1 MNSYIRPSILGLLL
15 LPSLAIGQTRTWIVS
30 GGSWETPVNWSG
42 NAVPTAA
49 NNVEILEGHATL
61 GSGVSGAANA
71 VTISGTDASLNI
83 TGGSLS
89 SSSAQLG
96 SATGFGQ
103 VLMTSGTWNNSGL
116 FSMGTPAGGGG
127 IVTLNGSTLFSGSG
141 AVIRQGAITLTGAN
155 AASFSTWD
163 NNGQDLYVGY
173 EGLGGISLAW
183 GVLKSGDAYLG
194 NGSYSGTSG
203 VNILEGTWNSSGVI
217 TVGNAGNGLLKIYE
231 GTVTS
236 SSIRIAEQ
244 AGSNGSVVLVQDD
257 FLNNAPA
264 LIETG
269 QISEGAGNGTLIL
282 QSGTLRATG
291 NQADFLSGFEAG
303 DIQLEGTNLDTPV
316 IDTNGFQIGINT
328 TMSGTGWLRK
338 GGAGTLTISG
348 SQAYT
353 GVTFV
358 DSGTLEIAAGGVI
371 DQSSG
376 IVVGSGTKA
385 ASLLVSGG
393 SVAGQVV
400 LGLGTSLMTGGTMN
414 TMSFGLGG
422 GSFTQSAGL
431 ITASQTVNIG
441 SSGTFQ
447 VNGGTL
453 NAGNSPVFVVGYASG
468 TSTLN
473 ITAGLVTTG
482 TTLVGFAGGSG
493 RVTMSGG
500 TWNADDLYVGY
511 GDNGS
516 LSISGGQ
523 LFSGTSLI
531 GVSSV
536 STASV
541 TGGGWTSTNGLYVG
555 YSGTGTLTV
564 GGSGTVST
572 DSLVLGE
579 YTANS
584 VGTLNLGTGAAG
596 GVIQTAL
603 VTTGTGSGVISF
615 NGGTLR
621 ATASQANY
629 LAGFDPGDVMI
640 GTGGAFLD
648 SGVFSIGIGT
658 TLSGAGGLTKLGV
671 GTLTLSN
678 ANTYSGT
685 TVIQSGTLALS
696 GTGSISDSA
705 EVNVA
710 AGSVFHLAG
719 LSGAGAT
726 IKNLSGSGG
735 VALGTKTLTLGTADT
750 TTFAGTISGTSSS
763 WIIKQGS
770 GTLALTGSQA
780 YSGSTTVKNGT
791 LALDGG
797 SIAQG
802 FGTVTVGGTA
812 GDDGT
817 LQILNGGHVASG
829 VSYIG
834 RGVGAVGSATVN
846 SGTWSNSND
855 FSVGYSGTGN
865 LLLNGGLMTAASVF
879 VGHDA
884 SALGSVTVTSG
895 TWLNQGMVVGYFGKG
910 DFLINGGVVRS
921 PFFSTVGHGS
931 SATGTAT
938 VSSGTWEANDLI
950 VGRDGSGT
958 LLVQGGLVSGMSLRL
973 GSASAGV
980 GLATVTGG
988 TLSGDGGLVVGVDGA
1003 GSLFIDGGLVSY
1015 ASSSLGS
1022 GSGKGAVT
1030 MTSGTWVTTNL
1041 LQIAG
1046 SGSASLTIDGGYVSS
1061 GSAVLASGV
1070 GSQATVTVNSGTWTN
1085 AGALTFNTGGASLLL
1100 SGGLVSSSTT
1110 HMVAG
1115 LLTLQGGALQTGQLF
1130 GSPGS
1135 KSMVLNGGTL
1145 RATGNQGDFISGFD
1159 AGEVTIGSGGAI
1171 VDSNGFA
1178 IGISTALSG
1187 TGGFTKV
1194 GAGSLSLSG
1203 TNSYAGATTV
1213 SSGTLAINGIH
1224 SGSGDVTVQS
1234 GATLSGTG
1242 TIGGAVTVQNGGTL
1256 ATGNSI
1262 GILTV
1267 AGASFESGSLFSLE
1281 GDGAFFDSLVVG
1293 GNVTLQAGALIA
1305 FDLLNPL
1312 TQTSYTLIT
1321 AAGGLD
1327 GSTQFSLS
1335 GSMPA
1340 GYMLQYSGTTLSLVY
1355 VPAEIGTITVTPTD
1369 TTIITGGTT
1378 SVVVTVGN
1386 DTPSGGA
1393 DLDATVAGDGT
1404 NVSGTSTVVVAPQTT
1419 GTASPDL
1426 AFSSTTVGVQTGTVT
1441 VTDPNAT
1448 NSPQSGTMTVTVMG
1462 HADPLVSGTTFNLG
1476 YVHEGYAAPVV
1487 SDTQLVTNGTAGA
1500 FIVDLKADEVTDG
1513 SLSINGISGV
1523 VAGDSANVAATLAT
1537 GQGVGVISGT
1547 YTYVF
1552 GDDSNLPGA
1561 SDNIG
1566 STTFAVTGEVYS
1578 GQGVWITS
1586 GSGSWGTLSSGF
1598 GENWQAGGGSPGL
1611 DAAFAST
1618 DTATFGAAGS
1628 GIVTLDGASPSLK
1641 AVTFD
1646 NASEIYTLLQGS
1658 GGTLTL
1664 NGGTNAAVI
1673 ENLAG
1678 SHFID
1683 APINLAT
1690 NTLFTVANAMDIL
1703 TIGGTIGGSGN
1714 VEVGGAGRTIFTQ
1727 NQSYAGTT
1735 TVTSGALTTESL
1747 TGGAVNLEGGLFSPG
1762 DAGAVSQITVST
1774 LNLNGGGLEFDLAA
1788 PGSSDAILVTGT
1800 TTMNAATQFTFLDAG
1815 FSEGIFA
1822 LVQGGTLVNFGDLSG
1837 LTFTSDIAGL
1847 QGIFG
1852 IDGNTLFFR
1861 GFTADTIFTGPV
1873 LSNYAPYLIPTTA
1886 RFLVDGPVTTWP
1898 ENLSNTIDSLI
1909 FKNGSSLSVFNDLT
1923 VTSGNFTV
1931 RRGSAS
1937 IDGGRVVVPGD
1948 FNLIGRGTFIAGSEF
1963 AIGGDANI
1971 NGGNLVINN
1980 LFNAGGNMNVYSTV
1994 TVNGNAQIGGNLNT
2008 DASEIIVNRI
2018 FGIGGEANINNASSL
2033 LVNQGG
2039 AMNVARATNIHA
2051 GSTAQI
2057 NGVVTSPQVNNS
2069 GLLKG
2074 TGVIVGNL
2082 WNNGIVA
2089 PGNSPGTLTVNGNY
2103 VQTANGTL
2111 QIELGDLLL
2120 VSGNASLAGRLQ
2132 LVAAGKLKYGQQIV
2146 FLQAGSISGEF
2157 DEIVVPNP
2165 SENRGRVLTE
2175 GGTGTLLIAPTSY
2188 TLVAET
2194 TNQRNVAKALDGFIP
2209 EKANDRETVS
2219 IALDLQSAEQYPAAF
2234 DQIAPTYHETVA
2246 NITLEQAFVQSQQ
2259 LNQRFS
2265 AVRLGARGFQ
2275 AIGIES
2281 PLVHDKDG
2289 KSVFDAKDA
2298 KQHIPQSEIPN
2309 PNWSLWA
2316 MGNGLFGRM
2325 TGIGQLPNQ
2334 NFNSGGFL
2342 VGADYTLG
2350 GDTVVSVDGRQ
2361 RSAVPAL
2368 AVGLYGGYQYTWA
2381 DAGDTGNTQINSALF
2396 GGYASYTQGG
2406 FYADGIVGGGY
2417 NGYRVRRGIRFSTID
2432 RTARSQPNGG
2442 QFNASLNLGYDWELG
2457 KFTLGPIA
2465 GVQYAYA
2472 GIAPF
2477 SETGADSLDLRVGQQ
2492 NVNSLRTTFGG
2503 RIAYTWNVTDRI
2515 AIIPEVRMFWQH
2527 EFLNN
2532 PRNISSALDGGS
2544 GPTFGYETSAPARD
2558 SVFAGAGVSAQFGE
2572 RWNAFF
2578 YWNVDFGRQDYFGNS
2593 ISGGLNWKF

>member
-1 MNSYIRPSILGLLL
+1 MNIRIPMRKTIALALFVLSDSLLAQTTQWTGSTGNWFTAGNWNNGVPTSALNTVIRNGGTAQIASGGAAEVGILTLGSAGNTGALNISDGSLTAYGHHLVTSTGWLSLSGSSASLTALDYLTVNGGATVGNGATLSLTSGTSLFRLGNTGAIATFILEGVNSLFTSHSRAVIGNVGTGTFTVRDGAMAVFLGGVQLGDGGGQGTVRIEGTSGSRGRFETDYIFKSNEDANGVIIFDGGILTARSSQSDFLRNFDAGDVTINSGGAFIDSNGFNIGIDAVFSGLGGLNKVGEGILTLTGSNSYAGGTWVQSGTLVIGPGGVISHASTDVFVGTQTGSQASLVIGSGTVRSFRGWVAAGDGSTGSVTVNGGLWDVDGALMIGATGTGRLMLNSGTIAASLGFVGGNAD
-15 LPSLAIGQTRTWIVS
+15 SSALATIT
-30 GGSWETPVNWSG
+30 GGSWIMSSG
-42 NAVPTAA
+42 LTV
-49 NNVEILEGHATL
+49 GYQSSGTL
-61 GSGVSGAANA
+61 VQSGGLISNANA
-71 VTISGTDASLNI
+71 HL
-83 TGGSLS
+83 GSLS
-89 SSSAQLG
+89 SSALGVVTVSGGTWNNASIYVGTTGTGRLDVTSSGVVNASGTVVLGANSGASGTLNIGTGGAAGTLNGLVAVGSGTGLVNFNHTGSLTFGNGLMNGFSSLSVSHIGSGTTVLTGSNSYAGGTRLNAGVLSVGANNNLGASLGALFFDGGTLRTTDSFTMNRQTTLG
-96 SATGFGQ
+96 SAGGSFEVTTGTLTQQGAIGGTGWLAKFGNGTLMLTGSNSYSAGTNVRAGTLDVNGGIINHASGTVLVGSVSGESGTLAINNGSVSSWQSVLGGVSGAHGVVNLNGGSWINSGTLQ
-103 VLMTSGTWNNSGL
+103 VGRNGSGALTITSGTFSGASIRMGSVAGASGTVAVSGGVLSNSALLIVGDAGTGHLALSGGVISGSSAYIGQSETGIGTVVVSGGTWNNSASL
-116 FSMGTPAGGGG
+116 FFGWTG
-127 IVTLNGSTLFSGSG
+127 SGSLLLDG
-141 AVIRQGAITLTGAN
+141 GLISATTV
-155 AASFSTWD
+155 SF
-163 NNGQDLYVGY
+163 GQ
-173 EGLGGISLAW
+173 
-183 GVLKSGDAYLG
+183 LG
-194 NGSYSGTSG
+194 NGSA
-203 VNILEGTWNSSGVI
+203 
-217 TVGNAGNGLLKIYE
+217 TV
-231 GTVTS
+231 S
-236 SSIRIAEQ
+236 
-244 AGSNGSVVLVQDD
+244 
-257 FLNNAPA
+257 
-264 LIETG
+264 
-269 QISEGAGNGTLIL
+269 
-282 QSGTLRATG
+282 SGTLTNTG
-291 NQADFLSGFEAG
+291 NL
-303 DIQLEGTNLDTPV
+303 NV
-316 IDTNGFQIGINT
+316 
-328 TMSGTGWLRK
+328 
-338 GGAGTLTISG
+338 GGAGTGDLQI
-348 SQAYT
+348 
-353 GVTFV
+353 
-358 DSGTLEIAAGGVI
+358 E
-371 DQSSG
+371 
-376 IVVGSGTKA
+376 
-385 ASLLVSGG
+385 GG
-393 SVAGQVV
+393 SVSNANALLGVSAGGKGSVMV
-400 LGLGTSLMTGGTMN
+400 TGGTW
-414 TMSFGLGG
+414 
-422 GSFTQSAGL
+422 A
-431 ITASQTVNIG
+431 
-441 SSGTFQ
+441 
-447 VNGGTL
+447 
-453 NAGNSPVFVVGYASG
+453 NAFVS
-468 TSTLN
+468 
-473 ITAGLVTTG
+473 
-482 TTLVGFAGGSG
+482 
-493 RVTMSGG
+493 
-500 TWNADDLYVGY
+500 
-511 GDNGS
+511 
-516 LSISGGQ
+516 
-523 LFSGTSLI
+523 
-531 GVSSV
+531 
-536 STASV
+536 
-541 TGGGWTSTNGLYVG
+541 VG
-555 YSGTGTLTV
+555 YSGTGTIDLDGGLVTSSLGRIGELASGHGTVTVTSGTWENSFNWYVGEKGTGTLLVNGGLVTGNESRIGAEIGSSGTATVSSGVWQNFASLLIGNRGQGTLTITGGLVTGEMTQV
-564 GGSGTVST
+564 GVNGSGT
-572 DSLVLGE
+572 G
-579 YTANS
+579 A
-584 VGTLNLGTGAAG
+584 LNLNG
-596 GVIQTAL
+596 GVLQTRT
-603 VTTGTGSGVISF
+603 VNSGVGVAAFSF

-621 ATASQANY
+621 ATGAH
-629 LAGFDPGDVMI
+629 AGFVSGFGSGV
-640 GTGGAFLD
+640 TLHSGGAFID
-648 SGVFSIGIGT
+648 SNGYAVGSASRFTGS
-658 TLSGAGGLTKLGV
+658 GGLTKLGA
-671 GTLTLSN
+671 GTLTL
-678 ANTYSGT
+678 TGT
-685 TVIQSGTLALS
+685 SDYTGATEVKAGTL
-696 GTGSISDSA
+696 SI
-705 EVNVA
+705 
-710 AGSVFHLAG
+710 
-719 LSGAGAT
+719 
-726 IKNLSGSGG
+726 
-735 VALGTKTLTLGTADT
+735 
-750 TTFAGTISGTSSS
+750 
-763 WIIKQGS
+763 
-770 GTLALTGSQA
+770 
-780 YSGSTTVKNGT
+780 NG
-791 LALDGG
+791 
-797 SIAQG
+797 
-802 FGTVTVGGTA
+802 
-812 GDDGT
+812 
-817 LQILNGGHVASG
+817 
-829 VSYIG
+829 
-834 RGVGAVGSATVN
+834 VN
-846 SGTWSNSND
+846 SGT
-855 FSVGYSGTGN
+855 
-865 LLLNGGLMTAASVF
+865 
-879 VGHDA
+879 
-884 SALGSVTVTSG
+884 
-895 TWLNQGMVVGYFGKG
+895 
-910 DFLINGGVVRS
+910 
-921 PFFSTVGHGS
+921 
-931 SATGTAT
+931 
-938 VSSGTWEANDLI
+938 
-950 VGRDGSGT
+950 
-958 LLVQGGLVSGMSLRL
+958 
-973 GSASAGV
+973 
-980 GLATVTGG
+980 
-988 TLSGDGGLVVGVDGA
+988 
-1003 GSLFIDGGLVSY
+1003 
-1015 ASSSLGS
+1015 
-1022 GSGKGAVT
+1022 
-1030 MTSGTWVTTNL
+1030 
-1041 LQIAG
+1041 
-1046 SGSASLTIDGGYVSS
+1046 
-1061 GSAVLASGV
+1061 
-1070 GSQATVTVNSGTWTN
+1070 
-1085 AGALTFNTGGASLLL
+1085 
-1100 SGGLVSSSTT
+1100 
-1110 HMVAG
+1110 
-1115 LLTLQGGALQTGQLF
+1115 
-1130 GSPGS
+1130 
-1135 KSMVLNGGTL
+1135 
-1145 RATGNQGDFISGFD
+1145 
-1159 AGEVTIGSGGAI
+1159 GAI
-1171 VDSNGFA
+1171 
-1178 IGISTALSG
+1178 
-1187 TGGFTKV
+1187 
-1194 GAGSLSLSG
+1194 
-1203 TNSYAGATTV
+1203 TV
-1213 SSGTLAINGIH
+1213 A
-1224 SGSGDVTVQS
+1224 S
-1234 GATLSGTG
+1234 GATLAGTG
-1242 TIGGAVTVQNGGTL
+1242 TLGGTVNVENGGIL

-1262 GILTV
+1262 GTLTV
-1267 AGASFESGSLFSLE
+1267 GGANFAAGSLFSLE
-1281 GDGAFFDSLVVG
+1281 GDGAFFDSLVVNG
-1293 GNVTLQAGALIA
+1293 DVTLQEGALLS
-1305 FDLLNPL
+1305 FNLLNPL
-1312 TQTSYTLIT
+1312 TEASYTLIT

-1327 GSTQFSLS
+1327 GTTQFTLS
-1335 GSMPA
+1335 GLIPA
-1340 GYMLQYSGTTLSLVY
+1340 GYILEYAGTSLNLVLA
-1355 VPAEIGTITVTPTD
+1355 PEIGAVTVTPTD

-1404 NVSGTSTVVVAPQTT
+1404 NVSGTSTVVVAPHTT

-1462 HADPLVSGTTFNLG
+1462 HADPLVSGTMFNLG
-1476 YVHEGYAAPVV
+1476 YVHEGYAAPVM
-1487 SDTQLVTNGTAGA
+1487 SNTQLVTNGTAGA

-1513 SLSINGISGV
+1513 NLSINGISGV
-1523 VAGDSANVAATLAT
+1523 AAGDSANVSATLAT

-1561 SDNIG
+1561 SNNVG
-1566 STTFAVTGEVYS
+1566 STTFVVTGEVYS

-1586 GSGSWGTLSSGF
+1586 GSGSWGTFSSGF
-1598 GENWQAGGGSPGL
+1598 GENWLAGGGSPGL

-1618 DTATFGAAGS
+1618 DTATFGTAGS
-1628 GIVTLDGASPSLK
+1628 GIVTLDGASPSLR

-1646 NASEIYTLLQGS
+1646 NADESYTLLQGS

-1678 SHFID
+1678 YHFIA
-1683 APINLAT
+1683 APINLAS
-1690 NTLFTVANAMDIL
+1690 NTLFTVASATDIL
-1703 TIGGTIGGSGN
+1703 TIGGTICGSGN

-1727 NQSYAGTT
+1727 DQSYVGAT
-1735 TVTSGALTTESL
+1735 TVTSGVLASESL

-1774 LNLNGGGLEFDLAA
+1774 LNLNGGGLEFDLAT
-1788 PGSSDAILVTGT
+1788 PGASDAILVTGT
-1800 TTMNAATQFTFLDAG
+1800 TTLNAATQFVFLDAG
-1815 FSEGIFA
+1815 FSEGIFT
-1822 LVQGGTLVNFGDLSG
+1822 LVQSGTLVNFGDLSG

-1852 IDGNTLFFR
+1852 VDGSTLYFR

-1937 IDGGRVVVPGD
+1937 IDGGRVIVPGN
-1948 FNLIGRGTFIAGSEF
+1948 FNLLGRGTFIAGSEF

-1980 LFNAGGNMNVYSTV
+1980 LFNAGGNMNVHSTV

-2008 DASEIIVNRI
+2008 DASEMIVNGI
-2018 FGIGGEANINNASSL
+2018 FGIGGDANINNASSL

-2057 NGVVTSPQVNNS
+2057 NGVLTSPQVNNS

-2074 TGVIVGNL
+2074 TGVIDGNL

-2103 VQTANGTL
+2103 VQTSNGTL

-2146 FLQAGSISGEF
+2146 FLQAGSSSGEF

-2165 SENRGRVLTE
+2165 SKNRGRVLTE

-2194 TNQRNVAKALDGFIP
+2194 TNQRNVAKALDVFIP

-2381 DAGDTGNTQINSALF
+2381 DAGDSGNTQINSALF

-2417 NGYRVRRGIRFSTID
+2417 NGYRVRRGITFSTID

-2465 GVQYAYA
+2465 GMQYAYA

-2503 RIAYTWNVTDRI
+2503 RVAYTWNVTERV